1 MSYTVLDP
9 TAEQAP
15 PEIRPA
21 PRPATLAGLTVGFI
35 SNGKEGT
42 KGFFGHLD
50 TALRIMLGEVT
61 KAQPSLIDGYGGRL
75 LLLNPDTQHSSGS
88 AAVDEQ
94 GDQR

>member
-35 SNGKEGT
+35 SNGREGT

-50 TALRIMLGEVT
+50 TALPAALGPTWFSRFGTWPV
-61 KAQPSLIDGYGGRL
+61 LVL
-75 LLLNPDTQHSSGS
+75 LAGLALALLRRAP
-88 AAVDEQ
+88 
-94 GDQR
+94 R